1 MSRKWWVLAA
11 VACGTF
17 MATLDASIVNIALP
31 TLTKELGPDLPRVKW
46 VIIIYLLMI
55 TCLLLPFGRLSDIK
69 GRKNIFQLGFVVFV
83 LGSACCGF
91 APNLSWLITARIL
104 QAIGAS
110 MLMANGP
117 AIITQAFPST
127 ERGRA
132 LGTLAMVVS
141 AGLISGPSLGGLLIS
156 SLGWRSIFWLNIP
169 IGLLG
174 VYLAQKHIEEDPKC
188 RPVMPFDWAGAI
200 LQTILLISFIIMFDP
215 PAVSV
220 SGSLPF
226 PVSRWLLG
234 AATLVI
240 GVLFIKVEYDAPAPL
255 FDLSLLRNR
264 TFWTANLS
272 SYLMFVATS
281 SVVVLMPFFLEE
293 VMKYPTH
300 TAGIFMTIIPVS
312 VLIVAPISGRLSDRF
327 GSQELS
333 FLGALIGAAGLFGMA
348 GVFGNGISAGIS
360 TAALATGLAS
370 IGIATGLFQSPNNN
384 AIMGSVPSHK
394 LGVASALLATVRNM
408 GLVTGTGLAT
418 TLFSWRLEV
427 TKDFVGSLH
436 MTHLVSGLFAAAAM
450 VAALGKTRGPQ
461 K

>member
-1 MSRKWWVLAA
+1 
-11 VACGTF
+11 

-46 VIIIYLLMI
+46 VIIVYLLMI

-69 GRKNIFQLGFVVFV
+69 GRKKIFQLGFMIFV
-83 LGSACCGF
+83 SGSAFCGF
-91 APNLSWLITARIL
+91 APSLGWLIMARVL
-104 QAIGAS
+104 QAVGAS

-117 AIITQAFPST
+117 AIITQSFPAT

-141 AGLISGPSLGGLLIS
+141 VGLIAGPSVGGLIIS
-156 SLGWRSIFWLNIP
+156 ALGWRTIFWINIP

-174 VYLAQKHIEEDPKC
+174 AYLVQKHVAEDPSE
-188 RPVMPFDWAGAI
+188 RPSLKFDWAGAM
-200 LQTILLISFIIMFDP
+200 LQTLLLISFILLFDP

-226 PVSRWLLG
+226 SLSRWFVG
-234 AATLVI
+234 AVILVFGLI
-240 GVLFIKVEYDAPAPL
+240 FIKVEYEAEAPL

-264 TFWTANLS
+264 TFWTANLAS
-272 SYLMFVATS
+272 FLMFVATS

-300 TAGIFMTIIPVS
+300 TAGIFMTIIPLS

-348 GVFGNGISAGIS
+348 GVFGNGISDNIS
-360 TAALATGLAS
+360 TAALAMGLAS
-370 IGIATGLFQSPNNN
+370 IGISTGLFQSPNNN
-384 AIMGSVPSHK
+384 AIMGAVPASK
-394 LGVASALLATVRNM
+394 LGVASALLATIRNM

-418 TLFSWRLEV
+418 TLFSWRLGV
-427 TKDFVGSLH
+427 SGDFVGSLH

-461 K
+461 RPVR